1 MVLCGFFGS
10 VTKSKFSAL
19 DTNTVRAWV
28 PLFWWTWSCGETE
41 TQGFR
46 KLEYL
51 MRPVSHAHSCIM
63 LGTVT
68 GNLWPLYIRLS
79 NGGIV
84 IEILCLYAWQRTT
97 PYQIDAETSHSG
109 HTKYSVHASKCI
121 SVTTEAEVTQH
132 EGQSVQLTMFC
143 MVWWA
148 QALFHTHSHY
158 CCELDC
164 LFHRVGT
171 KPAFSQLII

>member
-51 MRPVSHAHSCIM
+51 MRPVSHARSCIM

-84 IEILCLYAWQRTT
+84 IEMSI
-97 PYQIDAETSHSG
+97 
-109 HTKYSVHASKCI
+109 
-121 SVTTEAEVTQH
+121 
-132 EGQSVQLTMFC
+132 C
-143 MVWWA
+143 MT
-148 QALFHTHSHY
+148 THSHIKLTRKRHIQDTVNIPY
-158 CCELDC
+158 MRLKVYSCNNWSSSNTTRRAIGAINNVMHGL
-164 LFHRVGT
+164 VSTGT
-171 KPAFSQLII
+171 FSYIPIIAMSLTVCFIA